1 MELLFYANFIPKTI
15 TKIIPHHG
23 TQHKTRRFIKKN
35 TLSDHESD
43 IEKPMYRL
51 KSIIKYY
58 T

>member
-1 MELLFYANFIPKTI
+1 MELLFFANFIPKTI
-15 TKIIPHHG
+15 TKIIPHPG
-23 TQHKTRRFIKKN
+23 TRHEILHFMQKN

-51 KSIIKYY
+51 KSIIKYD